1 LPLNRRGTGDL
12 VGRLLKLS
20 QIQLLYAY
28 NRWAN
33 ARLVSAAASLSPELL
48 NRDLAVSYRSVFGTL
63 QHLLWAEWRW
73 LGRWQMRAPA
83 GRDPLECRD
92 LVALRERW
100 SEIEGEQLEFLQRL
114 STTDLDRSI
123 SYDNPPG
130 TRWTYQLRHMLQ
142 HLVNHSTYHRGQ
154 VAAMLRQLD
163 VTPPATDLLV
173 YLDEGTGTTV

>member
-1 LPLNRRGTGDL
+1 M
-12 VGRLLKLS
+12 
-20 QIQLLYAY
+20 QLLYAY

-33 ARLVSAAASLSPELL
+33 ARLVAAAATLSPELL
-48 NRDLAVSYRSVFGTL
+48 HRDLAVSHRSIFGTL
-63 QHLLWAEWRW
+63 QHILWAEWRW
-73 LGRWQMRAPA
+73 LGRGQLRAPA

-92 LVALRERW
+92 FVALRERW
-100 SEIEGEQLEFLQRL
+100 TELEAEQLEYLQRL
-114 STTDLDRSI
+114 SAGDLDRPI

-163 VTPPATDLLV
+163 AAPPATDFLV
-173 YLDEGTGTTV
+173 YLDERAAETS